1 MYACNDLCRFPSP
14 SCIYFHIHPNIHI
27 FNGVVWMG
35 SSLNKLILWSLHCNL
50 IVCPLEALR
59 QFPDW
64 FRSGCMYSTPD
75 LVPDR
80 TEELN
85 ARPFAEKK
93 VSCLKQSFSIFHY
106 LCSGISVFV
115 QRRNLGTTGAE
126 QPSPCL
132 RSPKVGELLTLSPVW
147 ALDFPAQLIS
157 YLSIWKK
164 SYFCRRVHYKQPP
177 QQPRIMSDTLTCT
190 WTLTWWSAQGSL
202 ARPPARPSSSGR
214 RTRNSAS
221 PGILIIFNS
230 FLIFNF

>member
-1 MYACNDLCRFPSP
+1 MNWLIIIVVLFDDQTD
-14 SCIYFHIHPNIHI
+14 I
-27 FNGVVWMG
+27 FIWLID
-35 SSLNKLILWSLHCNL
+35 SAHALFSLYVKMWH
-50 IVCPLEALR
+50 
-59 QFPDW
+59 
-64 FRSGCMYSTPD
+64 MYSTPD

-115 QRRNLGTTGAE
+115 QRQNLGTTGAE

-177 QQPRIMSDTLTCT
+177 QQPRIMSDT
-190 WTLTWWSAQGSL
+190 SFE
-202 ARPPARPSSSGR
+202 
-214 RTRNSAS
+214 
-221 PGILIIFNS
+221 ILP
-230 FLIFNF
+230 

>member
-1 MYACNDLCRFPSP
+1 MEVQAAAGRASDEGRRLANL
-14 SCIYFHIHPNIHI
+14 FHQ
-27 FNGVVWMG
+27 VALDCEVRL
-35 SSLNKLILWSLHCNL
+35 SLDKEILL
-50 IVCPLEALR
+50 
-59 QFPDW
+59 F
-64 FRSGCMYSTPD
+64 GKYSTPD

-177 QQPRIMSDTLTCT
+177 QQPRIMSDTSFEILPK
-190 WTLTWWSAQGSL
+190 
-202 ARPPARPSSSGR
+202 RMISS
-214 RTRNSAS
+214 
-221 PGILIIFNS
+221 IIW
-230 FLIFNF
+230 

>member
-1 MYACNDLCRFPSP
+1 M
-14 SCIYFHIHPNIHI
+14 
-27 FNGVVWMG
+27 
-35 SSLNKLILWSLHCNL
+35 SSNPQCDKEYTGLHH
-50 IVCPLEALR
+50 VGKKPREKT
-59 QFPDW
+59 
-64 FRSGCMYSTPD
+64 YSTPD

-177 QQPRIMSDTLTCT
+177 QQPRIMSDT
-190 WTLTWWSAQGSL
+190 
-202 ARPPARPSSSGR
+202 PFE
-214 RTRNSAS
+214 
-221 PGILIIFNS
+221 IL
-230 FLIFNF
+230 L

>member
-1 MYACNDLCRFPSP
+1 MGNFRKQGLCTSW
-14 SCIYFHIHPNIHI
+14 C
-27 FNGVVWMG
+27 
-35 SSLNKLILWSLHCNL
+35 L
-50 IVCPLEALR
+50 
-59 QFPDW
+59 QFPPLLARCGRGPSQPSWKVNTLSNFHFHSIPDICHRYHRW
-64 FRSGCMYSTPD
+64 YSTPD

-177 QQPRIMSDTLTCT
+177 QQPRIMSDT
-190 WTLTWWSAQGSL
+190 SFE
-202 ARPPARPSSSGR
+202 
-214 RTRNSAS
+214 
-221 PGILIIFNS
+221 ILP
-230 FLIFNF
+230 

>member
-1 MYACNDLCRFPSP
+1 MLFSFPSKDLFSP
-14 SCIYFHIHPNIHI
+14 LIRTLDTDIPTGLRN
-27 FNGVVWMG
+27 M
-35 SSLNKLILWSLHCNL
+35 SSTKS
-50 IVCPLEALR
+50 
-59 QFPDW
+59 
-64 FRSGCMYSTPD
+64 YSTPD

-157 YLSIWKK
+157 YLSIRKK

-177 QQPRIMSDTLTCT
+177 QQPRIMSDT
-190 WTLTWWSAQGSL
+190 SFE
-202 ARPPARPSSSGR
+202 
-214 RTRNSAS
+214 
-221 PGILIIFNS
+221 ILP
-230 FLIFNF
+230 

>member
-1 MYACNDLCRFPSP
+1 MLAF
-14 SCIYFHIHPNIHI
+14 
-27 FNGVVWMG
+27 
-35 SSLNKLILWSLHCNL
+35 
-50 IVCPLEALR
+50 
-59 QFPDW
+59 
-64 FRSGCMYSTPD
+64 SGRRYSTPD

-132 RSPKVGELLTLSPVW
+132 RSPKVGELLALSLVW

-157 YLSIWKK
+157 YLSIWTK
-164 SYFCRRVHYKQPP
+164 SYFCRRLHYKLPS
-177 QQPRIMSDTLTCT
+177 QQPLQLCI
-190 WTLTWWSAQGSL
+190 AAPIPYSL
-202 ARPPARPSSSGR
+202 SYLLEHSISYFPFG
-214 RTRNSAS
+214 TFTIFQVRN
-221 PGILIIFNS
+221 GICF
-230 FLIFNF
+230 

>member
-1 MYACNDLCRFPSP
+1 MGAFSACGQNSDRSHTCVFLFSTWRVPQLISKIFQKIGRMHKAFQFLGILGSVSSFKCQMGLQK
-14 SCIYFHIHPNIHI
+14 PN
-27 FNGVVWMG
+27 GPESWQGDG
-35 SSLNKLILWSLHCNL
+35 SSKDSGRFRWWSRACR
-50 IVCPLEALR
+50 E
-59 QFPDW
+59 
-64 FRSGCMYSTPD
+64 SYSTPD

-157 YLSIWKK
+157 YLSIRKK

-177 QQPRIMSDTLTCT
+177 QQPRIMSDT
-190 WTLTWWSAQGSL
+190 SFE
-202 ARPPARPSSSGR
+202 
-214 RTRNSAS
+214 
-221 PGILIIFNS
+221 ILP
-230 FLIFNF
+230 

>member
-1 MYACNDLCRFPSP
+1 MAMISLKNGKFLIPTPHYNF
-14 SCIYFHIHPNIHI
+14 CIVQWYIEMLRDDGLRRGFDALDVERKGEIPVEKFKERIRKVFTYSRMEPHKYQ
-27 FNGVVWMG
+27 W
-35 SSLNKLILWSLHCNL
+35 LKLQYW
-50 IVCPLEALR
+50 
-59 QFPDW
+59 
-64 FRSGCMYSTPD
+64 YSTPD

-177 QQPRIMSDTLTCT
+177 QQPRIMSDT
-190 WTLTWWSAQGSL
+190 SFE
-202 ARPPARPSSSGR
+202 
-214 RTRNSAS
+214 
-221 PGILIIFNS
+221 ILP
-230 FLIFNF
+230 